1 MNPFSNIKTDL
12 KTYLSIS
19 FGIFLFVLFFEPFSL
34 QRFDFNN
41 RLIFVSGLAAI
52 VFLFMATVR
61 GSFRLIIR
69 SDEDENVEFAL
80 HPFLSGLIIMVLSS
94 VAYAFYLRYVGL
106 VEITF
111 YTMFKVIIICLA
123 PPVIL
128 WLSDTFEEIS
138 KHNESLMKGKE
149 ELQHYKDDHLN
160 KIIEFVSEN
169 ITENISLSVADVA
182 FIKSADNY
190 VEIAYKEDN
199 DFHKKLLRNTLKSIE
214 QQLRPYS
221 HFIRCHRT
229 CIVNT
234 HFIQKLN
241 TNYSSHW
248 LTLKGYDEQIPV
260 SRQYLLKLK
269 EAL

>member
-1 MNPFSNIKTDL
+1 M
-12 KTYLSIS
+12 
-19 FGIFLFVLFFEPFSL
+19 
-34 QRFDFNN
+34 
-41 RLIFVSGLAAI
+41 AAI
-52 VFLFMATVR
+52 VFLFMAVVR

-69 SDEDENVEFAL
+69 SEEDENVEFAL
-80 HPFLSGLIIMVLSS
+80 HPFLSGLIILVLSA
-94 VAYAFYLRYVGL
+94 VAYAFYLRYVGQ

-128 WLSDTFEEIS
+128 GLSDAYEEMN
-138 KHNESLMKGKE
+138 KHNESLIKE
-149 ELQHYKDDHLN
+149 KEKLHRQLQHYENDHLN
-160 KIIEFVSEN
+160 KTVEFVSEN
-169 ITENISLSVADVA
+169 ITENISLTVADVA

-190 VEIAYKEDN
+190 VEIAYREDN
-199 DFHKKLLRNTLKSIE
+199 TYHKKLLRNTLKSIE
-214 QQLRPYS
+214 QQLKPYS

-248 LTLKGYDEQIPV
+248 LTLKGYEEQIPV